1 MALRGRLGYI
11 RVTPL
16 RRQKWDVEMDR
27 CNLFL
32 ASIALTFVAGCAT
45 VNTPAAADSQSG
57 GTAVTGSRIP
67 VRDGGSSDVKAIQNK
82 ESIDDAMRNRSI
94 QVPSKGGM

>member
-1 MALRGRLGYI
+1 MN
-11 RVTPL
+11 
-16 RRQKWDVEMDR
+16 R

-32 ASIALTFVAGCAT
+32 ASIALSFVAGCAT
-45 VNTPAAADSQSG
+45 TNTPSAAADSQSS
-57 GTAVTGSRIP
+57 GTTVTGSRIP

-82 ESIDDAMRNRSI
+82 EAIDDAMRNRSI